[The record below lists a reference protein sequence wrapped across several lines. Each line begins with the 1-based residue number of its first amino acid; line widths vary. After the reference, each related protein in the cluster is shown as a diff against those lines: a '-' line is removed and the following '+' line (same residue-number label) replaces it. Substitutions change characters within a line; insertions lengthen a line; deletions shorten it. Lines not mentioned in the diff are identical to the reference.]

1 MATMKQVAE
10 RAQVSVSS
18 VSHVL
23 NDTRFVSPA
32 ARARIEQA
40 MHDLS
45 YVPSAVARSLKHNVT
60 RTLGIISPNNTNPYF
75 AEVIRSIED
84 RCFAADYNVVL
95 CNSDDD
101 PCKQSV
107 YLRVLME
114 KRVDGLIVISS
125 GDSDDLAVL
134 LSRLTIPLVLVDR
147 GAESVD
153 CDIVSTDHQLSG
165 YMATRHLLDLGHQ
178 QIACIAGPQ
187 YLPPSSQ
194 RIAGWQQA
202 LAEAGLDA
210 VNLICSNFTSHGG
223 YEAMKRLLQQN
234 PRPTAVFACNDLM
247 AIGALCAA
255 HEAGLNVPQQLSII
269 GLDDI
274 ELAAFMSPPLTTI
287 AQPKQQIGEQ
297 AVEML
302 FERLNTQ
309 RNVPRKIALAP
320 ELRLRASTAR
330 PLGANQNLESRY
342 ETS

>member
-1 MATMKQVAE
+1 MATMKQVAQ
-10 RAQVSVSS
+10 RAGVSVSS

-23 NDTRFVSPA
+23 NGTRFVSVE

-40 MHDLS
+40 MRDLA

-60 RTLGIISPNNTNPYF
+60 RTLGIMSPNNTNPYF

-101 PCKQSV
+101 PYKQNV

-125 GDSDDLAVL
+125 GDSDELALL
-134 LSRLTIPLVLVDR
+134 LSKLTIPLVLVDR
-147 GAESVD
+147 GAQAVD

-165 YMATRHLLDLGHQ
+165 YMATQHLIALGHRK
-178 QIACIAGPQ
+178 IACIAGPE

-194 RIAGWQQA
+194 RIAGWHQA
-202 LAEAGLDA
+202 LDEAGLLPGP
-210 VNLICSNFTSHGG
+210 LICSNFTSQGG
-223 YEAMKRLLQQN
+223 HDAMSALLKQ
-234 PRPTAVFACNDLM
+234 PEPASAVFACNDLM

-255 HEAGLNVPQQLSII
+255 HEAGFSVPEQLSII

-274 ELAAFMSPPLTTI
+274 ELAAFMSP
-287 AQPKQQIGEQ
+287 A
-297 AVEML
+297 
-302 FERLNTQ
+302 
-309 RNVPRKIALAP
+309 
-320 ELRLRASTAR
+320 
-330 PLGANQNLESRY
+330 
-342 ETS
+342 

>member
-60 RTLGIISPNNTNPYF
+60 RTLGIMSPNNTNPYF

-101 PCKQSV
+101 PYKQSV

-125 GDSDDLAVL
+125 GDSDDLATL
-134 LSRLTIPLVLVDR
+134 LSKLTIPLVLVDR

-165 YMATRHLLDLGHQ
+165 YMATRHLLALGHRN
-178 QIACIAGPQ
+178 IACIGGPE

-194 RIAGWQQA
+194 RIAGWRLA
-202 LAEAGLDA
+202 LQEAGLPQGT
-210 VNLICSNFTSHGG
+210 LICSNFTSQGG
-223 YEAMKRLLQQN
+223 HDAMTRLLQQN
-234 PRPTAVFACNDLM
+234 PRTSAVFACNDLM

-255 HEAGLNVPQQLSII
+255 HEAGLSVPQQLSLI

-302 FERLNTQ
+302 FERLNTK
-309 RNVPRKIALAP
+309 RNTPRKTALTP
-320 ELRLRASTAR
+320 ELRIRASTA
-330 PLGANQNLESRY
+330 PFAGADQPLESLY